1 MRTREGGQR
10 CGRGSPALGSG
21 GRNRGGGGV
30 LEIGAVLADYGRGKP
45 WAVCLASAIA
55 YVPASFYRV
64 EAGRRHPTLQQVM
77 PVWSSPPLSS
87 REIDI

>member
-1 MRTREGGQR
+1 MWEGFTSTGVRRKEQ
-10 CGRGSPALGSG
+10 GRW
-21 GRNRGGGGV
+21 GV

-55 YVPASFYRV
+55 CVLASFYRV
-64 EAGRRHPTLQQVM
+64 EAGRRHPTLQQAM